1 MKRNLIKIFALMLVV
16 GFMCS
21 TVAIAAEEQAVT
33 GTIEQTDQGFV
44 ITSDAGEK
52 FMLMGQEDA
61 LSGMVGK
68 QVVATGTVEEGAE
81 GKSLSIS
88 SIQEVE

>member
-1 MKRNLIKIFALMLVV
+1 MKRNLIKILALMLVV

-33 GTIEQTDQGFV
+33 GTVEQTDQGFI
-44 ITSDAGEK
+44 ITSDAGERY
-52 FMLMGQEDA
+52 MVMGQEDA

-81 GKSLSIS
+81 GKSLNIS
-88 SIQEVE
+88 SIEEIQ